1 MPSNAARATAPAA
14 RVLRALPSWPVVG
27 VAGAVLCVAT
37 VAVTWWAETALEA
50 ALAAGDASRAGWIVG
65 RALLALAGVA
75 VLVVAGVSAG
85 AAASLA
91 RRLRRA
97 IDPIASVLTRR
108 AAGEAAARVVAADDE
123 WVRGLGGLLN
133 ETLDVV
139 DADATEAR
147 RQTDQALLTAS
158 GQHRALLDA
167 ADEVGIVFT
176 DVDGLIRVFNRG
188 AERVFGYSAA
198 EMVDCQTPVGLHLA
212 TEVEQ
217 RGLELSWQFE
227 RDIAGFD
234 VFSERVRREGRE
246 RRDWTCIRKDGS
258 AITVDLVVTA
268 VRGPSGEIVGY
279 LGVATDITA
288 RRRTERELEQARERA
303 EEANRAKSEFLAVMS
318 HEIRTPMNGVLGM
331 TALLLETALTPEQR
345 DYVNALHQSGESLL
359 RIISDIL
366 DFSKVESGRMTIES
380 VDFDLTPAIRD
391 AVGLVAPRARQKG
404 VVVEVDI
411 DPAIPERVVG
421 DPGRIRQVLLNLVSN
436 AIKFTERGSVRVSA
450 TAAPAAGGSH
460 LRVAVEDTGIGIDPT
475 RIGSI
480 FEPFEQADAS
490 TTRRFGGTGLGLTI
504 SQRLVAAM
512 GGDIGVES
520 TPGRGSTFWFR
531 LPLRVASPPAD
542 EWVDNPPLEPLTV
555 SEADDDVLP
564 AFFPGPV
571 ANVLVAEADPIGR
584 HVARRLLDRLGCVV
598 DTTADGVEAV
608 ALAARGRYD
617 LILVD
622 CDLPAVDGVGVIE
635 RLRGCDAAVSAWIVG
650 LTADDAGA
658 ERESRV
664 GPEPDTYLVRP
675 VTVDRLSAVLERL
688 TVAGR
693 SVA

>member
-1 MPSNAARATAPAA
+1 MPSNAVRATAPAVRA
-14 RVLRALPSWPVVG
+14 LRAHPSWPVVG
-27 VAGAVLCVAT
+27 VAGAVLCVSA
-37 VAVTWWAETALEA
+37 VAVTWYAEIALEA
-50 ALAAGDASRAGWIVG
+50 ALAAGDTSTATRVVP
-65 RALLALAGVA
+65 RALAALLGVA
-75 VLVVAGVSAG
+75 VLLAVGVSVA
-85 AAASLA
+85 AAASFS

-108 AAGEAAARVVAADDE
+108 AGGETAARVVAADDE

-133 ETLDVV
+133 ETLDAV
-139 DADATEAR
+139 DAAAAEAR
-147 RQTDQALLTAS
+147 QVADQALLTAG
-158 GQHRALLDA
+158 GQQRALLDA

-188 AERVFGYSAA
+188 AERVFGYRAA
-198 EMVDCQTPVGLHLA
+198 EMVDRQTPVGLHLA

-217 RGLELSWQFE
+217 RGRELSWQFE

-246 RRDWTCIRKDGS
+246 RRDWTCIRKDGT

-268 VRGPSGEIVGY
+268 VHGPAGEIVGY
-279 LGVATDITA
+279 LGVATDITE
-288 RRRTERELEQARERA
+288 RRRTERELDQARERA
-303 EEANRAKSEFLAVMS
+303 EEASRAKSEFLAVMS

-331 TALLLETALTPEQR
+331 TSLLLETALTPEQR

-359 RIISDIL
+359 RIINDIL

-380 VDFDLTPAIRD
+380 VDFDLRPAIRD
-391 AVGLVAPRARQKG
+391 AVGLVAPRAQQKG

-411 DPAIPERVVG
+411 DPTIPERVVG

-436 AIKFTERGSVRVSA
+436 AIKFTERGSVRVA
-450 TAAPAAGGSH
+450 VTAAPAPGDRK

-490 TTRRFGGTGLGLTI
+490 TTRRFGGTGLGLAI
-504 SQRLVAAM
+504 SQRLVTAM

-520 TPGRGSTFWFR
+520 APGRGSTFWFR
-531 LPLRVASPPAD
+531 LPLRVASPSAGDGSEGRP
-542 EWVDNPPLEPLTV
+542 VEPLV
-555 SEADDDVLP
+555 LSDAADDVSP
-564 AFFPGPV
+564 AFAPGP
-571 ANVLVAEADPIGR
+571 AASVLVAEANPIGQ
-584 HVARRLLDRLGCVV
+584 HLARRLLGRLGCVV
-598 DTTADGVEAV
+598 DTTADGAEAV
-608 ALAARGRYD
+608 ALASRGHYD

-622 CDLPAVDGVGVIE
+622 DDLPAVDGMGVIE
-635 RLRGCDAAVSAWIVG
+635 RLRACHAAASAWIVG
-650 LTADDAGA
+650 LVADARAEGERRVGA
-658 ERESRV
+658 E
-664 GPEPDTYLVRP
+664 PDAYLVRP
-675 VTVDRLSAVLERL
+675 VTADRLSAVLERL
-688 TVAGR
+688 QVAGR

>member
-1 MPSNAARATAPAA
+1 MPPITTDVPDRLALRVRAP
-14 RVLRALPSWPVVG
+14 WPVVG
-27 VAGAVLCVAT
+27 AAGAVLCAAAA
-37 VAVTWWAETALEA
+37 AVTWWAQIALEA
-50 ALAAGDASRAGWIVG
+50 AVEAGAASTSGWIVR
-65 RALLALAGVA
+65 RALLTLTGVA
-75 VLVVAGVSAG
+75 ALLVVGVAAG
-85 AAASLA
+85 AAASCA
-91 RRLRRA
+91 RRLRRT
-97 IDPIASVLTRR
+97 IDPIVNVLTRR
-108 AAGEAAARVVAADDE
+108 AGGESTARVAACGDE

-139 DADATEAR
+139 DADAAEAR
-147 RQTDQALLTAS
+147 LQKDQALVTAS

-212 TEVEQ
+212 SEIEQ
-217 RGLELSWQFE
+217 RGLELGWQFE
-227 RDIAGFD
+227 REVSGFD
-234 VFSERVRREGRE
+234 VFTERVRREGRE
-246 RRDWTCIRKDGS
+246 RRDWTCIRKDGTV
-258 AITVDLVVTA
+258 ITVDLVVTA
-268 VRGPSGEIVGY
+268 VHGPAGEIVGF
-279 LGVATDITA
+279 LGVATDITE

-303 EEANRAKSEFLAVMS
+303 EEASRAKSEFLAVMS

-331 TALLLETALTPEQR
+331 TSLLLETPLTPEQR

-359 RIISDIL
+359 RIINDIL

-380 VDFDLTPAIRD
+380 VDFDLPAAVRE

-404 VVVEVDI
+404 VVVDVDI

-436 AIKFTERGSVRVSA
+436 AIKFTEQGSVRVSA
-450 TAAPAAGGSH
+450 TTGPGSGGGN
-460 LRVAVEDTGIGIDPT
+460 LRVAVEDTGIGIDPA

-490 TTRRFGGTGLGLTI
+490 TTRRFGGTGLGLAI

-520 TPGRGSTFWFR
+520 APGRGSTFWFR
-531 LPLRVASPPAD
+531 LPLRMAPPPVD
-542 EWVDNPPLEPLTV
+542 EWIDRPPLEPPRLESARTEMSPPSAAV
-555 SEADDDVLP
+555 GAAAS
-564 AFFPGPV
+564 
-571 ANVLVAEADPIGR
+571 VLVADVDPVGR
-584 HVARRLLDRLGCVV
+584 RVASRLLERLGCVV
-598 DTTADGVEAV
+598 DTAADGAEAV
-608 ALAARGRYD
+608 GLAGHRRYD

-622 CDLPAVDGVGVIE
+622 CDLAAVDGVRVIE
-635 RLRGCDAAVSAWIVG
+635 RLREKGMAGEAIIVG
-650 LTADDAGA
+650 LTADDALADGFRRN
-658 ERESRV
+658 EP
-664 GPEPDTYLVRP
+664 GPDMYLRRP
-675 VTVDRLSAVLERL
+675 VTADRLSSVLDRV
-688 TVAGR
+688 TQAGR